1 MDPSLAL
8 FVSIFLILLLIRL
21 RINVSVAIFIGAL
34 ILGILTI
41 SLNTFERMFLAI
53 TSYQTIRLL
62 IIVISAFTLGFSMQE
77 LGLLKRLSA
86 TISGI
91 VGKLS
96 LVILPAIVGFLP
108 MPGGAL
114 ISAIMLTDL
123 VRRYEVKSEEA
134 TFVNYWF
141 RHLWVPIWPLYPSF
155 IIGAMVV
162 EVSYLKI
169 MAACYPVTVGM
180 ILAGIV
186 FLRNYSCSTARLS
199 GSKVKII
206 KNLILSLY
214 PLMIVVVFAIIL
226 KIDLV
231 ITLPFAVFMLYL
243 HKRPN
248 TAKLKKILKK
258 TLDPKIV
265 ILIFAVM
272 FYKDLIEYT
281 NSAQI
286 FFNHLKELK
295 FPTPIAAFLLT
306 FVVGFAVGI
315 EISYSAIA
323 LPLLTAFTGIGSEF
337 VPKNLMLVFGAGLL
351 GVMMSPLHLCL
362 ILTSEYYSAD
372 LSKVYRYLIPAGII
386 LISVVWITYL
396 IC

>member
-8 FVSIFLILLLIRL
+8 FISIFLILLLIRL
-21 RINVSVAIFIGAL
+21 RINVSVAIFVGAL

-41 SLNTFERMFLAI
+41 GSNTLERLFSVI
-53 TSYQTIRLL
+53 TSYQTVRLL

-91 VGKLS
+91 IGKLS

-114 ISAIMLTDL
+114 VSAIMLTDL

-162 EVSYLKI
+162 EVNYLKI
-169 MAACYPVTVGM
+169 IEACYPVTVGM

-186 FLRNYSCSTARLS
+186 FLRKYIRSFARSSTSKSEIAR
-199 GSKVKII
+199 
-206 KNLILSLY
+206 NLILSLY
-214 PLMIVVVFAIIL
+214 PLIIVVVFAIIL
-226 KIDLV
+226 RIDLA
-231 ITLPFAVFMLYL
+231 ITLPFAVFILYL

-248 TAKLKKILKK
+248 IDKIKKILKR

-272 FYKDLIEYT
+272 FYKDLIAYT
-281 NSAQI
+281 HSAQI
-286 FFNHLKELK
+286 FFNHLKELN

-323 LPLLTAFTGIGSEF
+323 LPLLTAFTGIGISF

-362 ILTSEYYSAD
+362 ILTSEYYSAN
-372 LSKVYRYLIPAGII
+372 LGNVYRYLIPAGIV
-386 LISVVWITYL
+386 LMSVVWIAYL

>member
-8 FVSIFLILLLIRL
+8 FISIFLILLLIRL
-21 RINVSVAIFIGAL
+21 RINVSIAIFVGAL

-41 SLNTFERMFLAI
+41 GSNTLGRLFSVI
-53 TSYQTIRLL
+53 TSYQTVRLL

-91 VGKLS
+91 IGKLS

-114 ISAIMLTDL
+114 VSAIMLTDL
-123 VRRYEVKSEEA
+123 VRHYEVKSEEA

-162 EVSYLKI
+162 EVNYLKI
-169 MAACYPVTVGM
+169 IEACYPVTVGM

-186 FLRNYSCSTARLS
+186 FLRKYIRSFARSSTSKSEIAR
-199 GSKVKII
+199 
-206 KNLILSLY
+206 NLILSLY
-214 PLMIVVVFAIIL
+214 PLIIVVVFAIIL
-226 KIDLV
+226 RIDLV

-248 TAKLKKILKK
+248 ADKIKKILKR

-272 FYKDLIEYT
+272 FYKDLIAYT
-281 NSAQI
+281 HSAQI
-286 FFNHLKELK
+286 FFNHLKELN

-323 LPLLTAFTGIGSEF
+323 LPLLTAFTGIGSSF

-362 ILTSEYYSAD
+362 ILTSEYYSAN
-372 LSKVYRYLIPAGII
+372 LGNVYRYLIPAGIV
-386 LISVVWITYL
+386 LMSVVWIAYL